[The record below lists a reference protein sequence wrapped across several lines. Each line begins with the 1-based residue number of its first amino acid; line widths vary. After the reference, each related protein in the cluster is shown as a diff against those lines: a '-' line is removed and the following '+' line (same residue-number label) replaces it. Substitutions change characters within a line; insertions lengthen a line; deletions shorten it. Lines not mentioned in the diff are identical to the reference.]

1 MCRGNNAQV
10 DRRVEY
16 IVWYRTYLR
25 TDGKRDSRAATSYHC
40 LWRILYRSE
49 GALATR
55 CGSLKM
61 FLHYPRYPWEQK
73 WSYGSYIAMISLL
86 IHPFRAKCC
95 TRCFTMP
102 VFAKEQEYRE
112 YCSCIVFFLF
122 FFPPPPFPQGGRL
135 ISSEHPERG
144 KQEVKA

>member
-1 MCRGNNAQV
+1 MCRGSTAQV
-10 DRRVEY
+10 DRRIEY
-16 IVWYRTYLR
+16 IAWYRTYLR
-25 TDGKRDSRAATSYHC
+25 TDRKRDSKTATNYYC
-40 LWRILYRSE
+40 FLRILSRSV
-49 GALATR
+49 GASATR

-61 FLHYPRYPWEQK
+61 FFHYPRYPWEQK

-102 VFAKEQEYRE
+102 MFAKELEYRE
-112 YCSCIVFFLF
+112 DCSVFLF
-122 FFPPPPFPQGGRL
+122 FLPSPFPQGGRL
-135 ISSEHPERG
+135 IFSEHPERG